1 MICFAFR
8 SSCLRQLAICLM
20 LISLFEANAASAQS
34 IILPEGLTITLETRQ
49 DVSSKSA
56 KEGQSI
62 DLAVTKPVVIGG
74 VTVIAAGTSVIG
86 EVVRV
91 SDNGVL
97 GRSGKLNIRV
107 SRVRAGQQEVAV
119 RGERN
124 VEGKSGTLN
133 SVGAGIVFL
142 PLAILVR
149 GKDVTLPA
157 GTTFDVYVD
166 KEVAIATAEPA
177 SMNLGANP
185 SPHPPESNAIRA
197 IDPNEALT
205 P

>member
-8 SSCLRQLAICLM
+8 SSCFRPLAVCLM
-20 LISLFEANAASAQS
+20 LIFLFEANAGSAQS

-49 DVSSKSA
+49 DVSSKST

-74 VTVIAAGTSVIG
+74 VTVIAAGTPVIG
-86 EVVRV
+86 EVMRA
-91 SDNGVL
+91 SDNGLL

-107 SRVRAGQQEVAV
+107 SRVRAGQQDVAV

-149 GKDVTLPA
+149 GKDVPLPA

-166 KEVAIATAEPA
+166 KEIAIATTGPA
-177 SMNLGANP
+177 SMNMGANP
-185 SPHPPESNAIRA
+185 SPPPPESNVIRA